1 MATKKTVRPPTK
13 KREKKVDPLND
24 LTLPTPWEGLV
35 GCGAHHNIPLED
47 YAGFVYL
54 ITNLK
59 SGRKYIGKKVLWR
72 HSRVK
77 VVGRQNRKRKVSP
90 SDWTHYKGSCEE
102 LKEDIKNLGLECF
115 RFEIVWLC
123 KTRRDLTYKELEEQV
138 KRDVLHVRSPDGQYA
153 YYNGLISA
161 KVYRERERK
170 EKVNEDDTD

>member
-1 MATKKTVRPPTK
+1 MPSKKVVKRVSRP
-13 KREKKVDPLND
+13 REKKVDPLND
-24 LTLPTPWEGLV
+24 LTLPTPWENWDKLWWSGT
-35 GCGAHHNIPLED
+35 LED

-54 ITNLK
+54 ITNLTN
-59 SGRKYIGKKVLWR
+59 GRKYIGKKVLWR

-77 VVGRQNRKRKVSP
+77 VAGRQNRKRKVSP

-102 LKEDIKNLGLECF
+102 LKEDIKKMGLSSF

-138 KRDVLHVRSPDGQYA
+138 KRDVLHVRLPNGEYA

-170 EKVNEDDTD
+170 GKENEDE